1 MTTTIFDD
9 NCPMIMEREFGLPE
23 HVPQVAVGFC
33 MEVTEDKKKSAIAG
47 HPVFTERE
55 FCKIVIPGDKQS
67 LYYQPATDEKRRKFP
82 NAYQAFKMRSTK
94 PIAEGMPIEQWP
106 QITRAQAMTLR
117 AANVHTV
124 EALAAVH
131 DGNIDKIGQQGR
143 DLRAKAQ
150 AFLLVAKDT
159 AASQAIAAENQRL
172 KDQMADMQKQIATLA
187 KALEKRGPGRP
198 RKEASEAA

>member
-1 MTTTIFDD
+1 MTTIFDD

-23 HVPQVAVGFC
+23 YVPQVAVGFC
-33 MEVTEDKKKSAIAG
+33 MELTEDKKQSAIAG

-82 NAYQAFKMRSTK
+82 NAYQAFKQRETK
-94 PIAEGMPIEQWP
+94 PIVEGMPIEQWP
-106 QITRAQAMTLR
+106 QITRAQAMTFR
-117 AANVHTV
+117 AANIHTV

-131 DGNIDKIGQQGR
+131 DGNIDKIGNNMR
-143 DLRAKAQ
+143 ELRAKAQ
-150 AFLLVAKDT
+150 AFLATAKDT
-159 AASQAIAAENQRL
+159 AASQKLAVENQHL
-172 KDQMADMQKQIATLA
+172 KDQMATMQNQINELA

-198 RKEASEAA
+198 RKEESEAA

>member
-1 MTTTIFDD
+1 MTTIFDD

-33 MEVTEDKKKSAIAG
+33 MEVTEDKKKSAAAG

-82 NAYQAFKMRSTK
+82 NAYRAFQQRESK
-94 PIAEGMPIEQWP
+94 PVVEGMPIEHWP
-106 QITRAQAMTLR
+106 QITRAQAMTFR
-117 AANVHTV
+117 AANIHTV
-124 EALAAVH
+124 EALASVH
-131 DGNIDKIGQQGR
+131 DGNIDKIGSHGR

-150 AFLLVAKDT
+150 AFLAVAKDS
-159 AASQAIAAENQRL
+159 AAAQKIAVENQQL
-172 KDQMADMQKQIATLA
+172 KDQLAEMQKQINTLA

-198 RKEASEAA
+198 RKDEQVAA